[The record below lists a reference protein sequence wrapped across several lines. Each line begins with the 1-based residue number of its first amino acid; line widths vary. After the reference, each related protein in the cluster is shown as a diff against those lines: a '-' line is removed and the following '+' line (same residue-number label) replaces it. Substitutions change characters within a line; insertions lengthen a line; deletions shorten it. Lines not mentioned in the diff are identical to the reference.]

1 MKIII
6 TESKLNKVV
15 LKWLDRE
22 FGNLTKI
29 VKGDKIYYVDQDG
42 LSLFYCYQDLKNKYV
57 FINYDRIWRLL
68 QSIFGMEYE
77 QVLEILKVWLE
88 QTYNLRGVTPK
99 LKNHLEQSFGWNR
112 PIN

>member
-6 TESKLNKVV
+6 TENKLNRVV
-15 LKWLDRE
+15 LTWLDNE
-22 FGNLTKI
+22 YGNLTKI

-68 QSIFGMEYE
+68 QSIFG
-77 QVLEILKVWLE
+77 LEILKVWLE

-112 PIN
+112 HIK